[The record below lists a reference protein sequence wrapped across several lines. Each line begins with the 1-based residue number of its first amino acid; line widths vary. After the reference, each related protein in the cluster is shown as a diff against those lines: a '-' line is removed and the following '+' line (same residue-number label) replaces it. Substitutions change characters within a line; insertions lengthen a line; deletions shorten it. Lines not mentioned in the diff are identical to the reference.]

1 MTLVRPKS
9 QFSYGK
15 VRVAF
20 RLHILT
26 EYRMDM
32 QERSLFLKIMAAYR
46 LDNPFPEYGYFGPE
60 YFCDREQ
67 ETEQLTEALLN
78 GSNIQGIR

>member
-9 QFSYGK
+9 HFSYGK

-32 QERSLFLKIMAAYR
+32 QERSLFLISINMPVLLMQPAKGAVGLSFGNERRYFLVFLM
-46 LDNPFPEYGYFGPE
+46 DN
-60 YFCDREQ
+60 
-67 ETEQLTEALLN
+67 
-78 GSNIQGIR
+78 